1 MARLDAH
8 FDDSGILDLLDW
20 FGWAIIIE
28 THSGSLTRDLFS
40 CSAQLLCNGWLTTSP

>member
-20 FGWAIIIE
+20 FGWAITIE
-28 THSGSLTRDLFS
+28 THSGSLTRDLFPVLRNYF
-40 CSAQLLCNGWLTTSP
+40 ATVG